1 MFPLPEMII
10 AVLAQFAGLFS
21 APVRGH
27 AQVLVIGAILCQGP
41 RTVAAILRVMGLGQ
55 DPRFERYHRV
65 LSRARWSGLQA
76 ARILLG
82 LLIRLLPPQWVPLVV
97 VDDTR
102 LSRIFPLTKLLDEVL
117 VLLETVGFIQEG
129 AHDLHHTATVYQGV
143 YRPA

>member
-10 AVLAQFAGLFS
+10 AVLAPFAGLFS
-21 APVRGH
+21 APVWDH

-76 ARILLG
+76 AKLWLG
-82 LLIRLLPPQWVPLVV
+82 LLIR
-97 VDDTR
+97 
-102 LSRIFPLTKLLDEVL
+102 
-117 VLLETVGFIQEG
+117 
-129 AHDLHHTATVYQGV
+129 
-143 YRPA
+143 